1 MPLSYY
7 REAQKLAQKEF
18 RSCLFHGEHPYLPV
32 LDDFLPAQYQGTN
45 VDLGL
50 VQIPLDFVVGTR
62 TGGRTN
68 AFARN
73 FMPLL
78 EESTE
83 FASKWALLC
92 KAHLEEGIH
101 EPILAYE
108 YLNRYYVQEGNK
120 RVSVLKF
127 FGAQLI
133 EAKVVRILPRH
144 TGSPAVERY
153 YEFVEFHRLSG
164 INFIEF
170 SKPGSYAQLQRYVGK
185 APDEP
190 WTDRDRAK
198 FTTVC
203 YYFRQAYE
211 KLGGRALTSTMGDAL
226 LAYLV
231 IYGYPS
237 LLGKSPS
244 EIQKTVENAWEEM
257 ALQQEEQPIDV
268 KLSPP
273 EERTPG
279 LLSKVLPK
287 AEPKKI
293 KVAFLHDK
301 SPKESGWTYGH
312 ELGRL
317 HIQEVFQ
324 GELETTAYCHALD
337 TDPLPLLEKAIADG
351 NKVIFTTSPRL
362 LPASLRAAVDHRD
375 AVILNCSLNTS
386 HRYVRTYYARMY
398 EAKYI
403 IGAIAGALARD
414 NKVGFICDYPIYGQV
429 AGVNAFAL
437 GAQLTNPTARV
448 YLEWSSIGGL
458 DRATARLTEQGI
470 RLISTQDLAP
480 VGHPNAATF
489 GLSLI
494 TDAGRVNLAMPLW
507 QWGVYYEKLLR
518 LIRDGS
524 FQAEGD
530 RSPKAL
536 NYYWG
541 LSAGVVEVLCS
552 QKLPDSLRRLRDVL
566 QRSISSGLCHPF
578 QGPIYTQDGK
588 KLLGADQ
595 ALTPEQII
603 TMNYLVD
610 TVTGHIPAMEELDP
624 QAQATVGIVGV
635 QAQERG
641 QEG

>member
-32 LDDFLPAQYQGTN
+32 LDDFLPAQYRGTS

-78 EESTE
+78 EENTE

-127 FGAQLI
+127 FGALRI

-190 WTDRDRAK
+190 WTDQERAK

-203 YYFRQAYE
+203 YYFRLAYE
-211 KLGGRALTSTMGDAL
+211 KLGGKALTSTMGDAL

-237 LLGKSPS
+237 LLGKGPD

-273 EERTPG
+273 EERSPG

-317 HIQEVFQ
+317 HVQEVFQ

-375 AVILNCSLNTS
+375 VAILNCSLNAS

-398 EAKYI
+398 EAKFI
-403 IGAIAGALARD
+403 IGTIAGALARD

-429 AGVNAFAL
+429 AGINAFAL
-437 GAQLTNPTARV
+437 GVQLTNPTARV
-448 YLEWSSIGGL
+448 CLEWSSIGGL
-458 DRATARLTEQGI
+458 ERATARLTEQGI

-480 VGHPNAATF
+480 VGHPSAATF

-552 QKLPDSLRRLRDVL
+552 QKLPDSLRKLRDVL
-566 QRSISSGLCHPF
+566 QQSIAAGLCHPF
-578 QGPIYTQDGK
+578 RGPLYTQDGK

-595 ALTPEQII
+595 SLTPEQII

-610 TVTGHIPAMEELDP
+610 TVTGHIPAIGELDD

-641 QEG
+641 REG